1 LIISDPIQT
10 FPLSLETF
18 PLTTYT
24 FYQTKGHVIIHGEG
38 RTQMDIK
45 PPFALQHQSDFIGHW
60 KATTAISRL
69 TAILKRILFGLILV
83 LRKTRGLITL
93 AAICAPVCIL
103 IGAANADECEPIET
117 AYTVPQIPIR
127 KIIPKDDIAIEF
139 MLLKDFDVWV
149 EYQNPF
155 DDSRFVEGMVLEDW
169 CTGTGY
175 ILEGNYWYLIGD
187 EK

>member
-1 LIISDPIQT
+1 MIPFL
-10 FPLSLETF
+10 
-18 PLTTYT
+18 
-24 FYQTKGHVIIHGEG
+24 KIH
-38 RTQMDIK
+38 
-45 PPFALQHQSDFIGHW
+45 W
-60 KATTAISRL
+60 
-69 TAILKRILFGLILV
+69 
-83 LRKTRGLITL
+83 KTRGLSRL

-103 IGAANADECEPIET
+103 TGAAYADDCEPIET

-127 KIIPKDDIAIEF
+127 KIIPKNDIAIEF